1 MIKELRVLDKVDH
14 SKAVY
19 IRTLIERK
27 RIKKYV
33 SEKGYVAYD
42 TEELKKYQKNVK
54 IGRPIKLN

>member
-1 MIKELRVLDKVDH
+1 MIKELRVLDKTNH

-27 RIKKYV
+27 KINKYI

-42 TEELKKYQKNVK
+42 TEELKNYQKNVK
-54 IGRPIKLN
+54 IGRPVKID